1 MIISKEN
8 DRKSP
13 KIGEVYTGKVIKI
26 VPFGAFVDFGFEKDG
41 LVHISEIEEQRID
54 RVESVLS
61 MDQEVKIRMIGFNEK
76 GSPKLSIKKANN
88 SYVPQDPPKEDKVYK
103 GIVKSIKEFGAFVDF
118 GFEKDGL
125 VHISEIAE
133 NRIRDVESVLSMD
146 QEVDVRFIG
155 VDDRGRFKLS
165 IRRAFP
171 RVNDEA

>member
-41 LVHISEIEEQRID
+41 LVHISEIAEERIP
-54 RVESVLS
+54 S
-61 MDQEVKIRMIGFNEK
+61 
-76 GSPKLSIKKANN
+76 
-88 SYVPQDPPKEDKVYK
+88 
-103 GIVKSIKEFGAFVDF
+103 
-118 GFEKDGL
+118 
-125 VHISEIAE
+125 
-133 NRIRDVESVLSMD
+133 VESVLSMD